1 MKPKTSAII
10 SYYELSEQW
19 QDEAR
24 SNLDEFAEEALYLEP
39 DDDKNPQ
46 EHVLW
51 DLNECMA
58 QHGIR
63 EGFEYNAVIGIS
75 NNTAM
80 LLKVSDCVTECEYI
94 IV

>member
-1 MKPKTSAII
+1 MKPKKSAIVNFF
-10 SYYELSEQW
+10 ELPEVW

-24 SNLDEFAEEALYLEP
+24 SNLDEYATEAHYLEP
-39 DDDKNPQ
+39 EEQHNPK

-51 DLNECMA
+51 DLNECMPA
-58 QHGIR
+58 SGNH

-80 LLKVSDCVTECEYI
+80 LLNIPDDFEECEYI